1 MASRS
6 QSNNK
11 LRIFFFL
18 FYFAHLTDSRG
29 NQYHFLFTSQETNIF
44 KDVYSLRHCLKT
56 RVKYFH
62 YYYYGFFFPP
72 SLFFFFFLLILAA
85 VPEFCIKIPTY
96 EWPHWNYVDKH
107 RDKMGIL
114 IEIQDLNHKLK
125 SIYSSSGLISLFFIW
140 SYYIFIND
148 NLYILSRW
156 FQTNFVAFLR
166 LASVNLV

>member
-1 MASRS
+1 MTCLEEISLSKKKKLFLLQVIAIPQHSPMASRS

-11 LRIFFFL
+11 LRIFFL

-72 SLFFFFFLLILAA
+72 LPLFFFLTDSSCSSRILHQN
-85 VPEFCIKIPTY
+85 T
-96 EWPHWNYVDKH
+96 
-107 RDKMGIL
+107 
-114 IEIQDLNHKLK
+114 
-125 SIYSSSGLISLFFIW
+125 
-140 SYYIFIND
+140 
-148 NLYILSRW
+148 NL
-156 FQTNFVAFLR
+156 
-166 LASVNLV
+166 

>member
-1 MASRS
+1 MWYLEGTWRDFAFFCYIRASYKLLKKRQQHDLLRRNLFKQKKKKKLFLLQVIAIPQHSPMASRS

-72 SLFFFFFLLILAA
+72 LPLFFFLTDSSCSSRILHQNTNLWMA
-85 VPEFCIKIPTY
+85 P
-96 EWPHWNYVDKH
+96 
-107 RDKMGIL
+107 L
-114 IEIQDLNHKLK
+114 KLC
-125 SIYSSSGLISLFFIW
+125 G
-140 SYYIFIND
+140 
-148 NLYILSRW
+148 
-156 FQTNFVAFLR
+156 
-166 LASVNLV
+166 